1 MCGVG
6 EGEVVGERWVPMS
19 VVEETS
25 LDPVLDKL
33 PVGEALDVEVPV
45 DGAVAF
51 CVISVGVTSR
61 LSENNHFNRFMQKL
75 ILHCIFLPRL

>member
-6 EGEVVGERWVPMS
+6 EGEVDGERWVPMS
-19 VVEETS
+19 VVEEMS

-45 DGAVAF
+45 VGAVVF
-51 CVISVGVTSR
+51 CVLSVGVTSK
-61 LSENNHFNRFMQKL
+61 LSENNHFSRFMQKL